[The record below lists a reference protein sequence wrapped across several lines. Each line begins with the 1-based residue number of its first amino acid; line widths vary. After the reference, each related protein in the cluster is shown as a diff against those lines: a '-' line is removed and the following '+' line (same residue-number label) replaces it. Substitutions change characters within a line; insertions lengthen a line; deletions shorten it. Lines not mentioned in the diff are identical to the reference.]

1 MGRKGRLKI
10 YILIF
15 IVSII
20 IQVFTY
26 NAHAYNINKKG
37 FNVLVLN
44 SYHQGHYWESSIL
57 YGLKNY
63 INENEESINLKVEF
77 LDFRNNYDEEYIKS
91 FKKMLKDKYP
101 KGSID
106 AIYTVNDEAYEV
118 LGKEVLNEE
127 SNFYKIPL
135 VFSGVDNKTSSE
147 ESEKKYSAGIYHG
160 DDSLSLMTLISDLT
174 PNVKNINLI
183 VEDSEYGQSVQAEI
197 DKIIDEYLNGV
208 VKLNHIKTNYSQ
220 DIYNELKKY
229 GKEENTINIIAG
241 EFQDEISKKYEDP
254 NKLINEIK
262 KYTKDPIYSND
273 PTYMNAKILG
283 GNMDDGKKQGEIIGD
298 IIVKIKQGINV
309 DDIKSVF
316 EPRAEAYI
324 DYDSI
329 YEYNINPFSI
339 NKTVNIV
346 DKEIYELLV
355 PNWAKVVIV
364 TIMFFIMMLIIF
376 IIQTTSTHKKVKK
389 QKLEEEEKAK
399 EREQLKSDFIVNLS
413 HELRTPINVIL
424 GTSKLIEGRAF
435 KEGISEE
442 YILEKLEHI
451 NINSYRLLKIS
462 NNIIDITK
470 AESGMFKL
478 NLENCN
484 IVNVVEAVFEESIY
498 FGIRENI
505 GMIFDTKEEE
515 IRTAIDVHQIQRV
528 ISNLLS
534 NSIKFTNSGGII
546 NLEVYKNESDVII
559 EVRDNGV
566 GIPEDKLNYVF
577 HKFYQVDNLYTRKNE
592 GSGIGLCVVKEII
605 DMHNGKV
612 EIESTLN
619 EGTKIKIYIPIII
632 DNTLCEYENKDSIDI
647 NKIVE
652 LEMSDI

>member
-229 GKEENTINIIAG
+229 SKEENTINIIAG

-376 IIQTTSTHKKVKK
+376 IIQTTSTHKKVNK

-484 IVNVVEAVFEESIY
+484 IVNIVEAVFEESIY

>member
-229 GKEENTINIIAG
+229 SKEENTINIIAG

-283 GNMDDGKKQGEIIGD
+283 GNMDDGKKQGEIIGE

-376 IIQTTSTHKKVKK
+376 IIQTTSTHKKVNK

-484 IVNVVEAVFEESIY
+484 IVNIVEAVFEESIY

-632 DNTLCEYENKDSIDI
+632 DNTLCEYENKDNIDI

>member
-229 GKEENTINIIAG
+229 SKEENTINIIAG

-283 GNMDDGKKQGEIIGD
+283 GNMDDGKKQGEIIGE

-376 IIQTTSTHKKVKK
+376 IIQTTSTHKKVNK

-484 IVNVVEAVFEESIY
+484 IVNIVEAVFEESIY